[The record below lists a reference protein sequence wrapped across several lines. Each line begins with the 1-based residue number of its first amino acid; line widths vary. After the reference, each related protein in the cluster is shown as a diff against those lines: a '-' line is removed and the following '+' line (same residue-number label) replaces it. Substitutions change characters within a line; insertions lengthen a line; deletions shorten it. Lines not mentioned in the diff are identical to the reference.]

1 MSVSSEYRR
10 LLQNLVPQPIRSER
24 EYQRALRQ
32 LSGLM
37 TPKPGAAHSLMIEM
51 LSTLI
56 EHYESQKL
64 PTPQSRPADL
74 LAHLLEARGI
84 SQAELARKT
93 DISPATLSSVLAE
106 QRGISKQNAVT
117 LASFFNVSPALFIAE
132 AVPAAGAQPAG

>member
-1 MSVSSEYRR
+1 MSVSPEYRR
-10 LLQNLVPQPIRSER
+10 LLQKLVPQPIHTDR
-24 EYQRALRQ
+24 EYRRALRQ
-32 LSGLM
+32 LDSLM
-37 TPKPGAAHSLMIEM
+37 TPKPGAARSLMIEM

-64 PTPQSRPADL
+64 PAPQIRPAEL
-74 LAHLLEARGI
+74 LSHLLEARGI
-84 SQAELARKT
+84 SQAELARST

-132 AVPAAGAQPAG
+132 AMPALNQPGE